1 MVNLPKYL
9 IACLL
14 YYCFLFADNDFPHA
28 VALGIAQDGGAP
40 HAGCTKICCAD
51 RWDKPEK
58 QFRVTCL
65 GIVDPQTKEVWMI
78 DSTPD
83 FPQQLND
90 LTQNGRYKLMVIFL
104 THAHI
109 GHYTGL
115 MHLGREVMGAKGIP
129 VYVMPR
135 MKHFLESNGPWNQ
148 LISLKQILLN
158 PLADHGILK
167 LNDILSITPFTVPHR
182 DEYSETVG
190 FQVSGLT
197 SKLVFIPDIDK
208 WDKWGKNINEVIKDN
223 DYVLV
228 DGTFFGQGEIP
239 NRNMAEIPHPS
250 IEESMDYF
258 SVLSGENKSKIFFTH
273 LNHTNPALNSN
284 SIHREKII
292 RNGYNIAQR
301 NQKFRL

>member
-1 MVNLPKYL
+1 MVNLTKYFITCVL
-9 IACLL
+9 S
-14 YYCFLFADNDFPHA
+14 YCFLFADNNFPY
-28 VALGIAQDGGAP
+28 VVVLGIAQDGGVP
-40 HAGCTKICCAD
+40 HAGCVKTCCS
-51 RWDKPEK
+51 DKWGSSGK
-58 QFRVTCL
+58 QLRVSCL
-65 GIVDPQTKEVWMI
+65 GIVDPKTKEVWMI
-78 DSTPD
+78 DATPD

-90 LTQNGRYKLMVIFL
+90 LTQNGRYKLMGIFL

-115 MHLGREVMGAKGIP
+115 MHLGREVMGAKEIP
-129 VYVMPR
+129 VYAMPR
-135 MKHFLESNGPWNQ
+135 MKEFLESNGPWNQ
-148 LISLKQILLN
+148 LVSLKQIILN

-167 LNDILSITPFTVPHR
+167 LNDNLSITPFTVPHR

-250 IEESMDYF
+250 IEESMYYF
-258 SVLSGENKSKIFFTH
+258 SVLSGENKSKVFFIH
-273 LNHTNPALNSN
+273 LNHTNSALNSN
-284 SIHREKII
+284 SNHREKII

>member
-90 LTQNGRYKLMVIFL
+90 LTQNGRYKLMGIFL

-158 PLADHGILK
+158 PLEDHGILK
-167 LNDILSITPFTVPHR
+167 LNDNLSITPFTVPHR

-197 SKLVFIPDIDK
+197 SKLIFIPDIDK
-208 WDKWGKNINEVIKDN
+208 WDKWGKNIREVIKDN
-223 DYVLV
+223 DYIVI

-250 IEESMDYF
+250 IEESMDRF
-258 SVLSGENKSKIFFTH
+258 SDLSVNNRSKVFFIH
-273 LNHTNPALNSN
+273 LNHTNPALDSN

-292 RNGYNIAQR
+292 GNGYDIAQR

>member
-1 MVNLPKYL
+1 MVNLLKYL
-9 IACLL
+9 PACLL
-14 YYCFLFADNDFPHA
+14 YYCFLFADNDFPHV

-40 HAGCTKICCAD
+40 HAGCTKICCAE
-51 RWDKPEK
+51 RWYNTED
-58 QFRVTCL
+58 QFRVSCL

-78 DSTPD
+78 DATPD

-90 LTQNGRYKLMVIFL
+90 LTQNGRYKLMGIFL

-115 MHLGREVMGAKGIP
+115 MHLGREVMGGKEIP
-129 VYVMPR
+129 VYAMPR
-135 MKHFLESNGPWNQ
+135 MKEFLESNGPWNQ
-148 LISLKQILLN
+148 LVSLKQIILN

-167 LNDILSITPFTVPHR
+167 LNDNLSITPFTVPHR

-258 SVLSGENKSKIFFTH
+258 SVLSGENKSKVFFIH
-273 LNHTNPALNSN
+273 LNHTNSALNSN
-284 SIHREKII
+284 SNHREKII

>member
-1 MVNLPKYL
+1 
-9 IACLL
+9 
-14 YYCFLFADNDFPHA
+14 
-28 VALGIAQDGGAP
+28 
-40 HAGCTKICCAD
+40 
-51 RWDKPEK
+51 
-58 QFRVTCL
+58 
-65 GIVDPQTKEVWMI
+65 
-78 DSTPD
+78 
-83 FPQQLND
+83 
-90 LTQNGRYKLMVIFL
+90 
-104 THAHI
+104 
-109 GHYTGL
+109 
-115 MHLGREVMGAKGIP
+115 MHLGREVMGAKEIP
-129 VYVMPR
+129 VYAMPR
-135 MKHFLESNGPWNQ
+135 MKEFLESNGPWNQ
-148 LISLKQILLN
+148 LVSLKQIILN

-167 LNDILSITPFTVPHR
+167 LNDNLSITPFTVPHR

-208 WDKWGKNINEVIKDN
+208 WYKWGKNINEVIKDN

>member
-1 MVNLPKYL
+1 MISCV
-9 IACLL
+9 L
-14 YYCFLFADNDFPHA
+14 YYCFLFADNNYPYA
-28 VALGIAQDGGAP
+28 VVLGIAQDGGAP

-51 RWDKPEK
+51 RWEIPGKK
-58 QFRVTCL
+58 FRVSCL

-90 LTQNGRYKLMVIFL
+90 LTQNGRYKLMGIFL

-115 MHLGREVMGAKGIP
+115 MHLGREVMGAKEIP
-129 VYVMPR
+129 VYAMPR
-135 MKHFLESNGPWNQ
+135 MKEFLETNGPWNQ
-148 LISLKQILLN
+148 LVSLQQI
-158 PLADHGILK
+158 ILK
-167 LNDILSITPFTVPHR
+167 PITKNIDVNLNERISITPFTVPHR

>member
-1 MVNLPKYL
+1 M
-9 IACLL
+9 
-14 YYCFLFADNDFPHA
+14 
-28 VALGIAQDGGAP
+28 
-40 HAGCTKICCAD
+40 
-51 RWDKPEK
+51 
-58 QFRVTCL
+58 
-65 GIVDPQTKEVWMI
+65 KE
-78 DSTPD
+78 
-83 FPQQLND
+83 
-90 LTQNGRYKLMVIFL
+90 
-104 THAHI
+104 
-109 GHYTGL
+109 
-115 MHLGREVMGAKGIP
+115 
-129 VYVMPR
+129 
-135 MKHFLESNGPWNQ
+135 FLESNGPWNQ
-148 LISLKQILLN
+148 LVSLKQIILN

-167 LNDILSITPFTVPHR
+167 LNDNLSITPFTVPHR

-258 SVLSGENKSKIFFTH
+258 SVLSGENKSKVFFIH
-273 LNHTNPALNSN
+273 LNHTNSALNSN
-284 SIHREKII
+284 SNHREKII

>member
-1 MVNLPKYL
+1 MVNLLKYL
-9 IACLL
+9 PACLL
-14 YYCFLFADNDFPHA
+14 YYCFLFADNDFPHV

-51 RWDKPEK
+51 RWDNPQK

-78 DSTPD
+78 DATPD

-90 LTQNGRYKLMVIFL
+90 LTQNGRYKLMGIFL

-115 MHLGREVMGAKGIP
+115 MHLGREVMGAKEIP
-129 VYVMPR
+129 VYAMPR
-135 MKHFLESNGPWNQ
+135 MKEFLESNGPWNQ
-148 LISLKQILLN
+148 LVSLKQIILN

-167 LNDILSITPFTVPHR
+167 LNDNLSITPFTVPHR

-250 IEESMDYF
+250 IEESMYYF
-258 SVLSGENKSKIFFTH
+258 SVLSGENKSKVFFIH
-273 LNHTNPALNSN
+273 LNHTNSALNSN
-284 SIHREKII
+284 SNHREKII